1 MEMGGET
8 SLPEGRITVFRQFSN
23 VNWSYRKENPD
34 EYARLEAGVR
44 ITGFHLK
51 CSLFQDNP

>member
-34 EYARLEAGVR
+34 EYARLEARDR
-44 ITGFHLK
+44 ITGFPPQM
-51 CSLFQDNP
+51 FTFPG

>member
-1 MEMGGET
+1 MEMGGKK

-34 EYARLEAGVR
+34 EYARLGAGDR